1 MDFNREI
8 LWRPSKGR
16 SKDSALAKYMDWL
29 KKYYSLNFSTYQDLW
44 EWSIN
49 DLEQFWET
57 IWLYFDLNPANLIQ
71 KFKVKR
77 KCLVRNGLLT
87 AS

>member
-57 IWLYFDLNPANLIQ
+57 I
-71 KFKVKR
+71 
-77 KCLVRNGLLT
+77 
-87 AS
+87 